1 MLLLG
6 LASDGVYM
14 CPACYQSGGSL
25 LHCLSTLTSALR
37 CWRFIS
43 VALALESPPPDV
55 IRHPALWS
63 PDFPHLIKSAAI
75 VCLTC
80 RMFYCSV
87 ILNDCLW
94 GIVILSTL
102 QSPSGRCNGK
112 FRNLTMPV
120 LKCQLL
126 CAVPEIG
133 QIDHN
138 YFLIPNSRLFFRKIF
153 QISNAVIPYWADR
166 KYLPFST
173 KICFI
178 LWAFSISIFPSAQ
191 ISFFILH
198 RSWFFSIFTDIWL

>member
-25 LHCLSTLTSALR
+25 LHCLSTLTSSLR
-37 CWRFIS
+37 CWRYIS

-55 IRHPALWS
+55 IWHPALWS

-94 GIVILSTL
+94 GIVILSTP

-112 FRNLTMPV
+112 FRNLTMPI

-133 QIDHN
+133 QIE
-138 YFLIPNSRLFFRKIF
+138 
-153 QISNAVIPYWADR
+153 
-166 KYLPFST
+166 
-173 KICFI
+173 
-178 LWAFSISIFPSAQ
+178 SISPSLPKSAL
-191 ISFFILH
+191 FCGHF
-198 RSWFFSIFTDIWL
+198 

>member
-1 MLLLG
+1 
-6 LASDGVYM
+6 
-14 CPACYQSGGSL
+14 
-25 LHCLSTLTSALR
+25 
-37 CWRFIS
+37 
-43 VALALESPPPDV
+43 
-55 IRHPALWS
+55 
-63 PDFPHLIKSAAI
+63 
-75 VCLTC
+75 
-80 RMFYCSV
+80 MFYCSV

-138 YFLIPNSRLFFRKIF
+138 YFLIPNNRLFFRKIF

-166 KYLPFST
+166 KYLPFSA

-191 ISFFILH
+191 ISFFCTSQQKVDTFFIFYTLKTEHSTPYIVLVSNSLMSMQVFLH
-198 RSWFFSIFTDIWL
+198 

>member
-94 GIVILSTL
+94 GIVILSKL
-102 QSPSGRCNGK
+102 QSPSGRWTGNSAI
-112 FRNLTMPV
+112 LLWPV

-138 YFLIPNSRLFFRKIF
+138 YFLIPNNRLFFRKIF

-178 LWAFSISIFPSAQ
+178 LWAFSISIFPSA
-191 ISFFILH
+191 
-198 RSWFFSIFTDIWL
+198 